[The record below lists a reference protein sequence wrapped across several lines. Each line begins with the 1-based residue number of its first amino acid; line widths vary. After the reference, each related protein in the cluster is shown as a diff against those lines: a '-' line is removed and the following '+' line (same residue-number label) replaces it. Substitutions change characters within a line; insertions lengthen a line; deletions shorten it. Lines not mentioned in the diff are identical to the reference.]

1 MESHPFKDFFE
12 CLAAIKAEIA
22 KHQFDFA
29 VVGAGAYSLLLLKF
43 IKDMGVPCVHL
54 GGQTQLL
61 FGIRGKRWE
70 TEYTEESFDSQGF
83 FHTGDLGFIKDGEL
97 FVTGRLKEVILIR
110 GRNNY
115 PQDIELTVQNSHP
128 ALRPSCGAAFTV
140 EGKGE
145 ERLVVVQ
152 EVERTWL
159 RKIDIDEVK
168 RAIRKAVVQEYD
180 LQVYAIAL
188 IRTGSLP
195 KTSSGKIQRRSCRAK
210 FLEGSLE
217 IVGQENSSTGT

>member
-43 IKDMGVPCVHL
+43 IKEMGVPCVHL

-83 FHTGDLGFIKDGEL
+83 FHTGDLGFITSEGYIT
-97 FVTGRLKEVILIR
+97 VTGRKKDLIIRGGENISPKEVEDFLHEH
-110 GRNNY
+110 
-115 PQDIELTVQNSHP
+115 PSVQEAAVVAMPHARLGEAP
-128 ALRPSCGAAFTV
+128 CAYVVLRQGARFDMDAMVFFLEQARLARQKFPERLFLVESLPRTPSGKV
-140 EGKGE
+140 LKHVLRERVRRSVEEGK
-145 ERLVVVQ
+145 
-152 EVERTWL
+152 
-159 RKIDIDEVK
+159 
-168 RAIRKAVVQEYD
+168 
-180 LQVYAIAL
+180 
-188 IRTGSLP
+188 
-195 KTSSGKIQRRSCRAK
+195 
-210 FLEGSLE
+210 
-217 IVGQENSSTGT
+217 